1 MVQGRVQL
9 SEGGRGELRELLA
22 VESLFHD
29 ALPALAGS
37 WRPRLRVA
45 PYAVKSSNRAI
56 VYACEVLCFSSR
68 TVVAQGRADVV
79 SVFESGLLPDRIGAE
94 RKEYRTERGAWEG
107 AEEQAGG
114 TGKPCSGNQTGRR
127 KQASLLHAKNVKVSM
142 QLSHLLPLLLA
153 YLFPVPRRHF
163 YRVCST
169 SFNNKDKRE
178 SISPTVSPS

>member
-94 RKEYRTERGAWEG
+94 RKEYRTERGAWKEQRSRR
-107 AEEQAGG
+107 EELESHAAATRQAGG
-114 TGKPCSGNQTGRR
+114 SKPRCCMQKMSKFQCSCLTCCHCC
-127 KQASLLHAKNVKVSM
+127 LLIYFQFLVGI
-142 QLSHLLPLLLA
+142 
-153 YLFPVPRRHF
+153 F
-163 YRVCST
+163 
-169 SFNNKDKRE
+169 
-178 SISPTVSPS
+178 TVSAQRRSTTKTSVKA